1 MSGYP
6 AWNGVSG
13 GEGFYEDDDGKA
25 ILCRC
30 CPNVAQSCTE
40 NGVGSGDWQYFCSH
54 ECEFSKPG
62 KLFDINRAD
71 GSVRLAGQRITG
83 PVTAKDLV
91 EGARRIS
98 AQSVHPGDAHWTD
111 SYCPETG
118 VPQVEC
124 RCTYC
129 AGPTTMPTE
138 FPAAPAAPEI
148 CHEDY
153 YGTPCLHMAC
163 KKPHRLPRRKP

>member
-1 MSGYP
+1 M
-6 AWNGVSG
+6 
-13 GEGFYEDDDGKA
+13 
-25 ILCRC
+25 
-30 CPNVAQSCTE
+30 NVRLADFLKQRFPERKMGTI
-40 NGVGSGDWQYFCSH
+40 
-54 ECEFSKPG
+54 
-62 KLFDINRAD
+62 FDINRAD

-91 EGARRIS
+91 EGARRIA

-138 FPAAPAAPEI
+138 FPAAPAAPEL
-148 CHEDY
+148 CKLAY
-153 YGTPCLHMAC
+153 YGIRCEVRGC
-163 KKPHRLPRRKP
+163 KDPIHREKRNP